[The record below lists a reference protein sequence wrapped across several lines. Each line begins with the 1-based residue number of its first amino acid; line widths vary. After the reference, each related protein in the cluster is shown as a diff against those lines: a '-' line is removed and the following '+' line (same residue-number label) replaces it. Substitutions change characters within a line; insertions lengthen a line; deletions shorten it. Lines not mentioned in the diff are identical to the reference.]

1 MRYPLL
7 AVVSVC
13 ALAVSA
19 AAQQSPAPG
28 AKNLHYFPKD
38 IQPRCADQRMRTFS
52 FALDGP
58 SISRIRSCC
67 GLLASRAIDAAECR
81 GRKRSA
87 VR

>member
-28 AKNLHYFPKD
+28 AKNLQYFLKD
-38 IQPRCADQRMRTFS
+38 ISRDALIERMRTFS